1 MMKKKSSSIQL
12 PIDLSIS
19 PSNRSPRTITPR
31 TPKTPKTPRTRDLFK
46 RKRSL
51 IDTIDE
57 DSIND
62 SINNLVTNLEND
74 QEISISYQLIVHAK
88 LSVSITDSNFLKIKD
103 GDKLMLTTNQNTNY
117 NTLNVISNGK
127 VGRVPISALSLD
139 IHSWN
144 IYLEVID
151 LITSDIDLMLSI
163 INSLEEHDIDDF
175 VKLIIANKSL
185 NNVLK
190 DLFYVEINDK
200 LQRNL
205 ITELFRSITPSIKI
219 MTAILNDA
227 NNISLKKF
235 KDDFIELIIKLIE
248 QNNSV
253 NDIIEK
259 CCYYL
264 ISLPSESI
272 PCEIIIILRALRDT
286 LLRFKEFNNNDI
298 SILLGSI
305 FFLRFICPSLS
316 QLENKNTLMIAKIL
330 QLISNQTEP
339 NNDNNLLELNGLL
352 QLYRQISDFLIR
364 ISSMPVP
371 HLLYNG
377 SLIKLAA
384 RYYSQILEMDNIDQN
399 KLAYLKARLGDSP
412 TETELPIWNKIIEM
426 RTFIKKLNNNN

>member
-12 PIDLSIS
+12 PIDLCIS

-31 TPKTPKTPRTRDLFK
+31 TPKTPRTRDLFK

-57 DSIND
+57 DSTTDLITD
-62 SINNLVTNLEND
+62 LEND

-88 LSVSITDSNFLKIKD
+88 FSVNITDSNFLKIKD
-103 GDKLMLTTNQNTNY
+103 GDKLMLTTNQNIKY

-144 IYLEVID
+144 IYLEAID

-163 INSLEEHDIDDF
+163 INSLEDHDIDDF
-175 VKLIIANKSL
+175 VKLLIANKSL

-200 LQRNL
+200 LKRNL
-205 ITELFRSITPSIKI
+205 ITELFRSVSPSIKI
-219 MTAILNDA
+219 ITAILNDT
-227 NNISLKKF
+227 NNSSLKKF
-235 KDDFIELIIKLIE
+235 KNDFIEKVIELVE
-248 QNNSV
+248 QNNSLK
-253 NDIIEK
+253 DIIEK

-272 PCEIIIILRALRDT
+272 PCEIVIILRALRDT
-286 LLRFKEFNNNDI
+286 LLRFKEFSNNDI

-316 QLENKNTLMIAKIL
+316 QLENKNMLTIAKIL
-330 QLISNQTEP
+330 QLISNQTEAT
-339 NNDNNLLELNGLL
+339 NDNNLLELDGLL
-352 QLYRQISDFLIR
+352 KLYKQLSEFLIR
-364 ISSMPVP
+364 ISSMPIP
-371 HLLYNG
+371 HLSHNE

-384 RYYSQILEMDNIDQN
+384 RYYAQILDMDNIDRN